1 MKTHKGESGGA
12 SLCPP
17 GSDASLPMMTMQVNP
32 EERLSARQALMHP
45 WLTRPATKE
54 LESAHAAFK
63 VGSGSAWEVGGAAA
77 GERGRVSPPPGSDN
91 APSRPPAGEVRWE
104 GLCCR
109 VYGPG
114 GGRLGLCSR

>member
-1 MKTHKGESGGA
+1 
-12 SLCPP
+12 
-17 GSDASLPMMTMQVNP
+17 MMTMQVNP

-63 VGSGSAWEVGGAAA
+63 VGAGIGKWGVQQPVSEVGCPPHQALIMHPWLMRGSAA
-77 GERGRVSPPPGSDN
+77 GERLYVSPADPL
-91 APSRPPAGEVRWE
+91 AAGEVRWE

-109 VYGPG
+109 LSPPLRSQVGCDWRG
-114 GGRLGLCSR
+114 G

>member
-1 MKTHKGESGGA
+1 MKTHRGESGGA

-63 VGSGSAWEVGGAAA
+63 VGAGIGKWGVQQPVSEVGC
-77 GERGRVSPPPGSDN
+77 PPHQALIMS
-91 APSRPPAGEVRWE
+91 PAGEVRWE

-109 VYGPG
+109 VYSPC